1 MMLRAELPV
10 HTTSTADRIAVGCHG
25 FRSST
30 SPVARKTT
38 SSAMFVDPVADPLEV
53 VRRDA

>member
-10 HTTSTADRIAVGCHG
+10 QTKRTRMGHGGHG

-30 SPVARKTT
+30 SPVTR
-38 SSAMFVDPVADPLEV
+38 
-53 VRRDA
+53 